1 MAYDYPSRHDRLAR
15 LSHGRVSELV
25 EVING
30 IYSVEMI

>member
-1 MAYDYPSRHDRLAR
+1 MAYDYTSRHDRLAR
-15 LSHGRVSELV
+15 LIHGRAPELV